1 MCLADHALHG
11 LAEAIGFASTCP
23 QFSPTLRCAQPPFAC
38 PLTSPSKNSCA
49 STHSLPATDK
59 YQPRAPLPTNRT
71 SLATQLLPN
80 LQAAASTIASATR
93 PPQPTQ
99 AASASFAKTPT
110 PLRLPSAGLRR
121 FATFG
126 GHVTC
131 PTSPTLAFQG
141 ACSSTRPPLNPTAHG
156 MTCLFALHRRPVRG
170 RISARDGV
178 FFASRSSSLT
188 FGLTI
193 ASAARRVFPDALLAT
208 LLRLKTANVAP
219 RRSRV
224 R

>member
-93 PPQPTQ
+93 SPQPTQ

-126 GHVTC
+126 GHSHLPNQPHFGFSRCLLFNSPAAQPNCPPHDLPFCLTPAACACQNFCSRRRFFRFSFFLADLWPNDCVSGTACFPRRIVGDATPPQNRQRC
-131 PTSPTLAFQG
+131 PTA
-141 ACSSTRPPLNPTAHG
+141 
-156 MTCLFALHRRPVRG
+156 
-170 RISARDGV
+170 
-178 FFASRSSSLT
+178 
-188 FGLTI
+188 
-193 ASAARRVFPDALLAT
+193 
-208 LLRLKTANVAP
+208 
-219 RRSRV
+219 
-224 R
+224 